1 MPNLV
6 ATLARLGSSALAAV
20 EKMPQLVVDQREHKL
35 VKLLGSDA
43 AIQTLDVGD
52 VRCTYDDG
60 TCWVPSGE
68 WEV

>member
-1 MPNLV
+1 
-6 ATLARLGSSALAAV
+6 
-20 EKMPQLVVDQREHKL
+20 MPQLVVDQREHKL

-68 WEV
+68 WEMCC